1 MKYLVVKLSSLGDII
16 QTLPFASYLDGE
28 VSWAVESDYI
38 PLLRS
43 VPTIK
48 HVIPI
53 PFRKWRRGECR
64 FSELSKA
71 LRTIGAY
78 DTVFDLQ
85 GNCKSALVTK
95 FAKAKKKIGLKNPAE
110 WPNRLVTNQKIAL
123 PQNLPIKTQ
132 LQTFYRNVFQKE
144 PNEKP
149 LQLLGE
155 NLPLPKRTFMVC
167 MGSRWENKELP
178 EALWKSFLHELQ
190 KRYQAHLLFVFGEEK
205 QMPFPNSTTLIKPE
219 FGTWQ
224 RLMCQVDLILT
235 VDSASLA
242 LANTTT
248 TPTFALFGP
257 SSAKIFG
264 PTSSGSGSFQG
275 ACPYGETFIKRCK
288 HLRTCETGS
297 CLNDATLRQL
307 LEAFQNQCGSQLD
320 RSLHE
325 SSPCPQSE
333 SSPCTM

>member
-16 QTLPFASYLDGE
+16 QTIPFASYLDGE
-28 VSWAVESDYI
+28 ISWAVESDYLS
-38 PLLRS
+38 LLQS
-43 VPTIK
+43 VPTVN

-53 PFRKWRRGECR
+53 PFRKWRRGECH
-64 FSELSKA
+64 FSELVKA
-71 LRTIGAY
+71 LRSLGTY

-85 GNCKSALVTK
+85 GNCKSAIVTK

-110 WPNRLVTNQKIAL
+110 WPNRLVTNKKISL
-123 PQNLPIKTQ
+123 PQKLPIKTQ
-132 LQTFYRNVFQKE
+132 LQIFYKKAFDKE
-144 PNEKP
+144 PKEKP
-149 LQLLGE
+149 LQLLGK

-167 MGSRWENKELP
+167 MGSRWKNKQLP
-178 EALWKSFLHELQ
+178 EALWKSFLLQLQ
-190 KRYQAHLLFVFGEEK
+190 KQYGAHLLFVFGEEK
-205 QMPFPNSTTLIKPE
+205 EFSFPNSTLLIKPE

-224 RLMCQVDLILT
+224 RLMSQVDIILT

-242 LANTTT
+242 LANTTN

-264 PTSSGSGSFQG
+264 PTTSGSGVFQG
-275 ACPYGETFIKRCK
+275 ACPYGETFVKRCK
-288 HLRTCETGS
+288 HLRTCKTGA
-297 CLNDATLRQL
+297 CLRDTTLRQL

-320 RSLHE
+320 QSLRE

-333 SSPCTM
+333 SSPCTT